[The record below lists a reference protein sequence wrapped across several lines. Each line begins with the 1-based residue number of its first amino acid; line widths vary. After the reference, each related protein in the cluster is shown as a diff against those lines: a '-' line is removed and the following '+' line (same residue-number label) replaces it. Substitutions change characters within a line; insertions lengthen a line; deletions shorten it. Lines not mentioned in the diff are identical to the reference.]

1 MENNI
6 ADIHE
11 RVYAHLVKDTSLRF
25 TLRQVNR
32 AGRMDAGYWFSGNEN
47 YLAFSFWKGLD
58 WKNKTPNIYFQVN
71 LDGSASLN
79 FVSYD
84 NDEKI
89 KFFSN
94 VSEALDM
101 RQLSRTRTEETFE
114 HWQKVYRGNDYLASL
129 DSFLKK
135 DKRIIDAFLKSS
147 EGMEEVFGAIDETEF
162 NKSKLRIE
170 KIRRKLQKNETY
182 KKEYQEVRSIK
193 LDSMKLEHLS
203 LFGTPQEIHFHPNLT
218 CIIGENGT
226 GKTTILRALVLSFM
240 GYEQNETIGL
250 EDNELLTGIIV
261 KMKRIEGLKDGR
273 IEYTK
278 EQGTIDL
285 LYSVESA
292 NGALHSPEPFRN
304 SVFFQNTPEGPKISD
319 DPDAD
324 FRNVIDDRFKSLFL
338 AFPQVLG
345 LPDEAHKLDDTKEPH
360 AGDAISML
368 NNQPD
373 NRLLRFGSFLRK
385 LNAIANDK
393 QAKGANLPK
402 ERLLLGEIFKI
413 ISEVLLQKVEL
424 HSIEVNGSDREPIWV
439 RIGENGQP
447 ILLEL
452 VSSGYNNVF
461 GWMGYLL
468 KRLIDVTPEGE
479 DFKKTHAI
487 VLVDEIDTYLHPV
500 WQSRALRILMDTFP
514 NVQFIVT
521 THSPYVVGSIPND
534 RLRIYVCKTQANY
547 LVEVEEFTEFN
558 TYGANLDRLSAEV
571 FGTPGRFVLDI
582 QLKMGY
588 LSNLIDSGQLAEAK
602 NMLVN
607 DFREI
612 DRDDPELTRK
622 RTLIKTKELLAQ

>member
-1 MENNI
+1 MKNNI
-6 ADIHE
+6 AELHE
-11 RVYAHLVKDTSLRF
+11 RVYAHLIKDESLRF

-32 AGRMDAGYWFSGNEN
+32 AGRMEAGYWFTGNEN

-84 NDEKI
+84 NDAKV
-89 KFFSN
+89 KFFLD

-101 RQLSRTRTEETFE
+101 RQLSRIRTEETFE

-147 EGMEEVFGAIDETEF
+147 NGMEEIFGAIDPEEF
-162 NKSKLRIE
+162 KKQKARIE
-170 KIRRKLQKNETY
+170 KIRKKLLKDKTF
-182 KKEYQEVRSIK
+182 KKEYEEVRSIK
-193 LDSMKLEHLS
+193 LNRMRFENLA
-203 LFGTPQEIHFHPNLT
+203 LFGKPQEIQFHPNLT
-218 CIIGENGT
+218 CILGENGT
-226 GKTTILRALVLSFM
+226 GKTNVLRALVLGFM
-240 GYEQNETIGL
+240 GYEQNEAIGV
-250 EDNELLTGIIV
+250 EDNELLTGSIV
-261 KMKRIEGLKDGR
+261 KMKRIEGIKSGK

-278 EQGTIDL
+278 KQSSIDL
-285 LYSVESA
+285 WYSIESV
-292 NGALHSPEPFRN
+292 GSESPSPDLFRN
-304 SVFFQNTPEGPKISD
+304 SVFFQNVADSPKISD
-319 DPDAD
+319 DPEAD

-345 LPDEAHKLDDTKEPH
+345 LPDESKKLDDRIYPNT
-360 AGDAISML
+360 GDAISML

-373 NRLLRFGSFLRK
+373 NRLLRFGNFLRK
-385 LNAIANDK
+385 LNAMANDK
-393 QAKGANLPK
+393 QAKGEHQPK
-402 ERLLLGEIFKI
+402 ERLLLDEIFKI
-413 ISEVLLQKVEL
+413 ISDMLLQTVRL
-424 HSIEVNGSDREPIWV
+424 HSIEVDGSDREPIWV
-439 RIGENGQP
+439 KIGEAGQP
-447 ILLEL
+447 ILFEL

-500 WQSRALRILMDTFP
+500 WQSRALRVLMDTFL
-514 NVQFIVT
+514 NVQFVIT

-534 RLRIYVCKTQANY
+534 RLRIYVCKPQTDR
-547 LVEVEEFTEFN
+547 LVAVEEFTEFN
-558 TYGANLDRLSAEV
+558 TYGANLERLSEEI
-571 FGTPGRFVLDI
+571 FGTPGRFVPEI
-582 QLKMGY
+582 QQKMY
-588 LSNLIDSGQLAEAK
+588 DLSILIDKGKLDEAKRMLAE
-602 NMLVN
+602 

-612 DRDDPELTRK
+612 DRDDPELNRK

>member
-6 ADIHE
+6 AELHE
-11 RVYAHLVKDTSLRF
+11 RVYAHLIKDESLRF

-32 AGRMDAGYWFSGNEN
+32 AGRMDAGYWFTGNEN

-71 LDGSASLN
+71 LDGSASIN

-84 NDEKI
+84 NDAKVR
-89 KFFSN
+89 FFSD

-101 RQLSRTRTEETFE
+101 RQLSRIRTEETFE

-147 EGMEEVFGAIDETEF
+147 EGMENIFGAIDDAEF
-162 NKSKLRIE
+162 NQQKARIE
-170 KIRRKLQKNETY
+170 KIRKKLLKDKTF
-182 KKEYQEVRSIK
+182 KKEYEGVRSIK
-193 LDSMKLEHLS
+193 LERMVFENLA
-203 LFGTPQEIHFHPNLT
+203 LFNKPQEIHFHPNLT

-226 GKTTILRALVLSFM
+226 GKTTVLRALVLGFM
-240 GYEQNETIGL
+240 GYEQNETIGV
-250 EDNELLTGIIV
+250 EDNELLTDSVV
-261 KMKRIEGLKDGR
+261 KMKRIEGLKNGR
-273 IEYTK
+273 IEYAK

-285 LYSVESA
+285 FYSIESA
-292 NGALHSPEPFRN
+292 GSESPRPDLFRN
-304 SVFFQNTPEGPKISD
+304 GVFFQNAGDSPKISD
-319 DPDAD
+319 DPEAD

-345 LPDEAHKLDDTKEPH
+345 LPDESKKLDDKIYPH

-373 NRLLRFGSFLRK
+373 NRLLRFGNFLRK
-385 LNAIANDK
+385 LNAIANAK
-393 QAKGANLPK
+393 QAKGEQQPK
-402 ERLLLGEIFKI
+402 ERLLLDEIFKI
-413 ISEVLLQKVEL
+413 ISDVLLQTVQL
-424 HSIEVNGSDREPIWV
+424 HSIEVDGSDREPIWV
-439 RIGENGQP
+439 RIGESGQP

-461 GWMGYLL
+461 GWMGYLV
-468 KRLIDVTPEGE
+468 KRLIDVTTESE

-500 WQSRALRILMDTFP
+500 WQSRALRVLMDTFP
-514 NVQFIVT
+514 NVQFVVT
-521 THSPYVVGSIPND
+521 THSPYVIGSIPNNH
-534 RLRIYVCKTQANY
+534 LRIYVCKPQENHQ
-547 LVEVEEFTEFN
+547 VGVEEFMEFN
-558 TYGANLDRLSAEV
+558 TYGANLERLSEEV
-571 FGTPGRFVLDI
+571 FGTPGRLVPEI
-582 QLKMGY
+582 QQKMDK
-588 LSNLIDSGQLAEAK
+588 LSELIANSKLAEANK
-602 NMLVN
+602 MLAN

-612 DRDDPELTRK
+612 DRDDPELNRK
-622 RTLIKTKELLAQ
+622 RTLIRTKELLAQ